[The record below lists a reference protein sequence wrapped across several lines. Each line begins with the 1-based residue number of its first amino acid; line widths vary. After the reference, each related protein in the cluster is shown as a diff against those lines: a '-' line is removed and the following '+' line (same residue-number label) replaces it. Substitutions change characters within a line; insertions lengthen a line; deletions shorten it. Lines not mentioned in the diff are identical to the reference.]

1 MPFWVGSRYKLFWIL
16 VILIRMQ
23 TSFAVVVSGFG
34 LNVKQRTY
42 SSGACATEYIA
53 VVTLC
58 TDQGFHLKF
67 GAVVKL
73 FNYLN
78 VEALVNIRSL

>member
-1 MPFWVGSRYKLFWIL
+1 
-16 VILIRMQ
+16 MQ
-23 TSFAVVVSGFG
+23 TSVAVVFSGVG

-42 SSGACATEYIA
+42 YSGACATEYYR
-53 VVTLC
+53 C
-58 TDQGFHLKF
+58 SHSDQRCHLQF

-73 FNYLN
+73 FNYIS